1 MTHVW
6 GIGLTRTGTTTLNAA
21 LRILGYDSTH
31 WPTTHEL
38 LYGDLPAATD
48 ECVSALYKYLDF
60 RFPGSKFVLTE
71 RNEEAWLRST
81 EKHRRDV
88 LTAEYLHRLQFAPRT
103 AENERRYTEV
113 VFTQMTL
120 YGTLAFDEAKFRH
133 GYRQYH
139 ADLERYFANRPRDL
153 LCLRIC
159 EGEGWEKLAP
169 FLGHAVPSVPFP
181 YEGMLL
187 DRPPSSRALP

>member
-1 MTHVW
+1 MTKVW

-21 LRILGYDSTH
+21 LTVLGYASTH

-48 ECVSALYKYLDF
+48 ECVSAVYRYLDF
-60 RFPGSKFVLTE
+60 RFPGSKFILTE

-81 EKHRRDV
+81 KKHRNEV
-88 LTAEYLHRLQFAPRT
+88 LTAEYLHRLQHGRDAS
-103 AENERRYTEV
+103 NEQRFTEV

-120 YGTLAFDEAKFRH
+120 YGTLAFDEDKFRH
-133 GYRQYH
+133 GYRLYH
-139 ADLERYFANRPRDL
+139 AEIARYFANRPQDL
-153 LCLRIC
+153 LRLRIC
-159 EGEGWEKLAP
+159 DGEGWEKLAP
-169 FLGHAVPSVPFP
+169 FLGCPVPDVPFP

-187 DRPPSSRALP
+187 DRP